1 MCNTKHIQLSEMR
14 AVEDDS
20 ENVYVTNIEGK
31 YYAIGNVCTRLAGP
45 LAEGKLEGYEIQC
58 PWRGSK
64 FNVRTGKQTR
74 PPVMR
79 PEAPYESKSRRILA
93 Y

>member
-20 ENVYVTNIEGK
+20 EKVYVTNVEGN
-31 YYAIGNVCTRLAGP
+31 YYAIGNVCTRLGSP

-58 PWRGSK
+58 PWRGS
-64 FNVRTGKQTR
+64 NL
-74 PPVMR
+74 M
-79 PEAPYESKSRRILA
+79 
-93 Y
+93 